1 MRPDGRF
8 FMGGFMNRAQRRA
21 KEKAGK
27 VFNKAAGV
35 MAFNTRIA
43 LNMVDDTTD
52 VDQAELLNGPLLHLT
67 MMQTG
72 RLTDSGFIDINEA
85 NAAAF
90 CLAGELYRNGD
101 TETRR
106 QLNETTVIY
115 TTAAD
120 ALAAIGT
127 RCMRTNRYVATGD
140 ELQAVRAS
148 LDMYS
153 QLIAVAPRGLVL
165 RALRQAQQ
173 MVTDQ
178 LKAAQKENKQEQ
190 AA

>member
-1 MRPDGRF
+1 
-8 FMGGFMNRAQRRA
+8 MNREQRRA
-21 KEKAGK
+21 AAKAKPGR
-27 VFNKAAGV
+27 VFNKAVAA

-43 LNMVDDTTD
+43 LNMVEDTSEI
-52 VDQAELLNGPLLHLT
+52 DQAELLNGPLLHLT
-67 MMQTG
+67 MLQTG
-72 RLTDSGFIDINEA
+72 KLTDAGFVDVNEA
-85 NAAAF
+85 NCAAF

-101 TETRR
+101 AETRR
-106 QLNETTVIY
+106 QLNETTTIY

-120 ALAAIGT
+120 ALAEIGA
-127 RCMRTNRYVATGD
+127 RFMRTNRYGATGD
-140 ELQAVRAS
+140 ELQAVRTS

-165 RALRQAQQ
+165 RALRQAQK

-178 LKAAQKENKQEQ
+178 LKAAQKANKQEQ

>member
-1 MRPDGRF
+1 
-8 FMGGFMNRAQRRA
+8 MNRAQRRA
-21 KEKAGK
+21 ATKAKPGR
-27 VFNKAAGV
+27 VFNKAVAA
-35 MAFNTRIA
+35 MAFHTRLA
-43 LNMVDDTTD
+43 LNMVDDTTEI
-52 VDQAELLNGPLLHLT
+52 DQAELLNGPLLHLT
-67 MMQTG
+67 MLQTG
-72 RLTDSGFIDINEA
+72 KLTDTGFIDINEA

-101 TETRR
+101 AETRR

-127 RCMRTNRYVATGD
+127 RCMQKNRYIATGD
-140 ELQAVRAS
+140 ELLAIRAS

-153 QLIAVAPRGLVL
+153 QLIAVAPRGLVC
-165 RALRQAQQ
+165 RALRQAQK
-173 MVTDQ
+173 MVNDQ
-178 LKAAQKENKQEQ
+178 LKAAHKANQQEQ

>member
-1 MRPDGRF
+1 
-8 FMGGFMNRAQRRA
+8 MNREQRRA
-21 KEKAGK
+21 ASRAKNGR
-27 VFNKAAGV
+27 VFNKAVAA

-43 LNMVDDTTD
+43 LNMVEDTSEI
-52 VDQAELLNGPLLHLT
+52 DQAELLNGPLLHLT
-67 MMQTG
+67 MLQTG
-72 RLTDSGFIDINEA
+72 KLTDAGFVDVNEA
-85 NAAAF
+85 NCAAF

-101 TETRR
+101 AETRR
-106 QLNETTVIY
+106 QLNETTIIY

-120 ALAAIGT
+120 ALAAIGA
-127 RCMRTNRYVATGD
+127 RCMRTNRYGATGD
-140 ELQAVRAS
+140 ELQAVRTS

-165 RALRQAQQ
+165 RALRQAQK

-178 LKAAQKENKQEQ
+178 LKAAQKANKQEQ